1 MFQSAAG
8 VVGTLAALVAGT
20 AFCGGLS
27 WAGTGTEDR
36 AQGGWQSVGRQFPR
50 DGSSTAADEKT
61 VARRCR
67 HCTELKVLANPKVHP
82 VKEKLSVALNGREVQ
97 TEMLLIS

>member
-1 MFQSAAG
+1 MFQSAAR
-8 VVGTLAALVAGT
+8 VVEALA
-20 AFCGGLS
+20 GL
-27 WAGTGTEDR
+27 GTGHR
-36 AQGGWQSVGRQFPR
+36 LLQRPVSGRNWRGGPGSRRLAVSRQAVSR
-50 DGSSTAADEKT
+50 DGWSTAEDEKT

-67 HCTELKVLANPKVHP
+67 HCTGLKVLANPKVHP